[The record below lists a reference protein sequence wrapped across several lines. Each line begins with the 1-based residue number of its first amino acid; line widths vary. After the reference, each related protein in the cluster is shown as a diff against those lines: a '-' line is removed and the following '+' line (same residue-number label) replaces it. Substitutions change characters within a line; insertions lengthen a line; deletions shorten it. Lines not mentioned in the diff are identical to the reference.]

1 MSWPRR
7 VLLLLALLFAVA
19 RPAAADEFRPA
30 YLQLREIDASRY
42 DVLWK
47 VPALDE
53 AVVLLTA
60 SRFTQVKRLGLL
72 VYLAVEGEHG
82 GCSRDRLLAL
92 FWPDSDEERA
102 RAALRQ
108 SIRFLRLAL
117 GQDVLIRH
125 GEALLTISQ
134 NVVACDAVACLRA
147 LRTQQDETALALYRV
162 EFLPGLSVA
171 GARRN
176 SSNGSSASDRWPSA
190 NAGWIFLCPGL
201 TPTHNGSTSTGN
213 SSWHANS
220 TCR

>member
-1 MSWPRR
+1 MIELRTCGVIALTDGAGNPITS
-7 VLLLLALLFAVA
+7 VLAQ
-19 RPAAADEFRPA
+19 P
-30 YLQLREIDASRY
+30 
-42 DVLWK
+42 
-47 VPALDE
+47 
-53 AVVLLTA
+53 
-60 SRFTQVKRLGLL
+60 KRLGLL

-147 LRTQQDETALALYRV
+147 LRTQQDETALALYRG

-176 SSNGSSASDRWPSA
+176 SSNGSRVSAAPGR
-190 NAGWIFLCPGL
+190 AGLLGRDPGDPAPRGRRNTAPGPGL
-201 TPTHNGSTSTGN
+201 RAHGS
-213 SSWHANS
+213 
-220 TCR
+220 